1 MSSTNQSFEYKRA
14 ESHFLMASTKEEKLA
29 ALEEMIKTAPKHK
42 SSEKMLANLKTRY
55 TKLKKESEKE
65 KARKKGRSAGVR
77 KEGDAQ
83 VTIFGFTKSGK
94 SQLLA
99 ALTDAKAKISEIP
112 FTTLAPE
119 IGALNL
125 DGITV
130 QLVELPSR
138 VEDKEIL
145 GIARSSDLII
155 VLITSLNELIKLA
168 DALKKGNI
176 TTKRIFVLNKI
187 DSISTEEIDR
197 LKAVSNLIK
206 ISAKSGM
213 RLDELK
219 QKIFE
224 QINLIRI
231 YTKEPGKKP
240 SERPMIVKKNAI
252 VKDLA
257 EKIRHRLY
265 ERFLK
270 AKIWGKS
277 AKFPSQTVGLE
288 HRLEDRDIVELYLK

>member
-1 MSSTNQSFEYKRA
+1 MPINAGYEYA
-14 ESHFLMASTKEEKLA
+14 EAQKHFAAAKTTEERIVGT
-29 ALEEMIKTAPKHK
+29 EEMLRTAPKHK
-42 SSEKMLANLKTRY
+42 GSENLIAQLRLRLS
-55 TKLKKESEKE
+55 KLRKEVEKE
-65 KARKKGRSAGVR
+65 TAQKKGRSIGVR

-83 VTIFGFTKSGK
+83 VTILGFTKSGK

-99 ALTDAKAKISEIP
+99 ALTDAKAKISDIP
-112 FTTLAPE
+112 FTTLVPE

-138 VEDKEIL
+138 VEDKEML

-168 DALKKGNI
+168 DVLKKGNI

-187 DSISTEEIDR
+187 DSISTEEINR

-206 ISAKSGM
+206 ISAKSKTG
-213 RLDELK
+213 LEELK
-219 QKIFE
+219 QVIFE
-224 QINLIRI
+224 QIGLIRI

-240 SERPMIVKKNAI
+240 SERPMIVRKNAT

>member
-1 MSSTNQSFEYKRA
+1 MPINAGYDYIEAQK
-14 ESHFLMASTKEEKLA
+14 HFLAAKTIEEKIA
-29 ALEEMIKTAPKHK
+29 GTEEMLRTAPKHK
-42 SSEKMLANLKTRY
+42 GAENLIAQLRLKLS
-55 TKLKKESEKE
+55 KLKKEVEKE
-65 KARKKGRSAGVR
+65 KARKKGHSAGVR

-83 VTIFGFTKSGK
+83 VTIVGFTKSGK
-94 SQLLA
+94 SSLLA
-99 ALTDAKAKISEIP
+99 ALTDAKPRISEIP
-112 FTTLAPE
+112 FTTLTPE

-130 QLVELPSR
+130 QLVELPAR

-168 DALKKGNI
+168 DALKRGNI

-187 DSISTEEIDR
+187 DSISNEER
-197 LKAVSNLIK
+197 NKLRAVNNLIN
-206 ISAKSGM
+206 ISTKSTVG
-213 RLDELK
+213 LDELK

-240 SERPMIVKKNAI
+240 SERPMIVKKNAT

-265 ERFLK
+265 ERFLN

-288 HRLEDRDIVELYLK
+288 HKLEDRDIVELYLK

>member
-1 MSSTNQSFEYKRA
+1 MPINAGYEYA
-14 ESHFLMASTKEEKLA
+14 EAQKKFLSARTIEEKIEGT
-29 ALEEMIKTAPKHK
+29 EEMLRTAPKHK
-42 SSEKMLANLKTRY
+42 GAENLIAQLRLRLS
-55 TKLKKESEKE
+55 KLKKEAEKE
-65 KARKKGRSAGVR
+65 KAKKKGRSIGIR

-83 VTIFGFTKSGK
+83 VTILGFTKSGK

-99 ALTDAKAKISEIP
+99 ALTDAKPKISEIP

-125 DGITV
+125 DGIII
-130 QLVELPSR
+130 QLVELPAR

-155 VLITSLNELIKLA
+155 VLITSLNELVQIA
-168 DALKKGNI
+168 AILKRENI
-176 TTKRIFVLNKI
+176 TAKRIFVLNKI
-187 DSISTEEIDR
+187 DSISNEEKNK
-197 LKAVSNLIK
+197 LKAVGSLIK
-206 ISAKSGM
+206 ISAKNRTG
-213 RLDELK
+213 LDELK

-240 SERPMIVKKNAI
+240 SERPMILKKNAT

-257 EKIRHRLY
+257 EKIRHGLH

-288 HRLEDRDIVELYLK
+288 HRLEDRDVVEIYLK